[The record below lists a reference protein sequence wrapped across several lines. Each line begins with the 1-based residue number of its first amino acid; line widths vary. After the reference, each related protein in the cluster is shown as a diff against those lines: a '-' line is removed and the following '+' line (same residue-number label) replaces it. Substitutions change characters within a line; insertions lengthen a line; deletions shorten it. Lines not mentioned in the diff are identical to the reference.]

1 MLGPPPHPG
10 PVVGAVA
17 HQALV
22 LHQDDEV
29 GQLEQG
35 VDVLLDVRPGL
46 RAEVAEL
53 LTEPVA
59 PGQRRDEVPVT
70 PPGQRQQLAGQGLGK
85 VSGTKDA
92 YRDGSAHDVLLG
104 TVVAGG
110 IPPTK

>member
-1 MLGPPPHPG
+1 M
-10 PVVGAVA
+10 A

-59 PGQRRDEVPVT
+59 PGQ
-70 PPGQRQQLAGQGLGK
+70 
-85 VSGTKDA
+85 SGTKSPSHRLVSA
-92 YRDGSAHDVLLG
+92 SSWRARGSGRCPERRTRTETGRRMTLS
-104 TVVAGG
+104 
-110 IPPTK
+110 